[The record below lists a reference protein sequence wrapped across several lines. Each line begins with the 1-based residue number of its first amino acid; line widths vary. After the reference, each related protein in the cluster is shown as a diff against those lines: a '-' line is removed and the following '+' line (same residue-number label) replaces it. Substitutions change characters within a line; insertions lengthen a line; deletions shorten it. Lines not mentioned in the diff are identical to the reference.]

1 MHNEQ
6 EETTAKGVLVD
17 FTSFKLKNMAE
28 REQNPIDADLLLSLL
43 DLYEIGVIS
52 ITWESG
58 YPMADVTEN

>member
-6 EETTAKGVLVD
+6 GETTVKGVLVD

-43 DLYEIGVIS
+43 DLYETGIIS
-52 ITWESG
+52 IIWESG
-58 YPMADVTEN
+58 YPMADVAES